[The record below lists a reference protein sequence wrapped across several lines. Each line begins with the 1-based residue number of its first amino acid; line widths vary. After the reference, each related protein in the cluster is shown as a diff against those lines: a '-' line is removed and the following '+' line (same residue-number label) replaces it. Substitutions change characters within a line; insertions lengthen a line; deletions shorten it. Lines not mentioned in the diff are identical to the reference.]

1 MPDQSGAAGGH
12 PLRAAPQAARWSS
25 CTNRGGSSSPKL
37 DTKIE
42 VDDSLRALRLQAI
55 RSTTGSTC
63 QVVPVTYFVRPT
75 PRRCS
80 ASDASLNTQPP
91 I

>member
-1 MPDQSGAAGGH
+1 MADQRGAVGGH
-12 PLRAAPQAARWSS
+12 PLRTAARAARWSS
-25 CTNRGGSSSPKL
+25 STNRWRATSPKL
-37 DTKIE
+37 DIKIE
-42 VDDSLRALRLQAI
+42 VDDSLRALRRQAI

-80 ASDASLNTQPP
+80 ASEASLNTQSP